1 MIKRRLKAE
10 SFNAGNPCTRIDE
23 TCHLIRC
30 MNFLVFQHIEC
41 EHPGIFRDLMEADGV
56 NWEAVKLDR
65 GEQIKD
71 MQEYDALIVMGGPMD
86 VWQQQQYPWL
96 KAEIDAISGWVKS
109 GKPFLGFCL
118 GHQLL
123 AIALG
128 GQVEPAETPEIGVLP
143 VTLTDH
149 GRVHWFFK
157 DCPDGAE
164 ILAASDACHV
174 NAMSWGD
181 CAVSV
186 QFHVELTDSTV
197 TEWGQVPAYA
207 QALDS
212 ALGEGALQNMK
223 QAADASMLN
232 FNQISS
238 TLYRNFSQRVRN
250 RHEFS

>member
-1 MIKRRLKAE
+1 
-10 SFNAGNPCTRIDE
+10 
-23 TCHLIRC
+23 

-41 EHPGIFRDLMEADGV
+41 EHPGIFRDLMEADSV
-56 NWEAVKLDR
+56 NWEAVQLDQ
-65 GEQIKD
+65 GEQIKN
-71 MQEYDALIVMGGPMD
+71 MEEYDALIVMGGPMD
-86 VWQQQQYPWL
+86 VWHQQQYPWL
-96 KAEIDAISGWVKS
+96 NAEIDAISEWVKS
-109 GKPFLGFCL
+109 GKPYLGFCL

-128 GQVEPAETPEIGVLP
+128 GRVGPAETPEIGVLP
-143 VTLTDH
+143 VILTNH
-149 GRVHWFFK
+149 GRAHWFFK
-157 DCPDGAE
+157 DCPDQIKSLQWHSAEITELPDGAE

-186 QFHVELTDSTV
+186 QFHVELTDDTV

-207 QALDS
+207 QALES

-250 RHEFS
+250 RRKLTH